1 MLERTT
7 FRQVA
12 ELLPDAVVITDQK
25 GRITWTNRAFHK
37 LCGHPK
43 CAVKNLKPG
52 SFLQGP
58 ETDPET
64 VSYIRNAVAKQEPVT
79 AEILNYHRNGRP
91 YWVSISI
98 TPIKN
103 KNGELEGFLAVERE
117 ITHARMREHRLQ
129 EEVGQIYSALV
140 LSIEDTEGT
149 LCR

>member
-1 MLERTT
+1 MLERVT
-7 FRQVA
+7 FRQA
-12 ELLPDAVVITDQK
+12 ADLLQDAIVVTDTE
-25 GRITWTNRAFHK
+25 GLITWTNRAFYE
-37 LCGHPK
+37 LCGHPQA
-43 CAVKNLKPG
+43 AVKNRKPG

-64 VSYIRNAVAKQEPVT
+64 VNYIRNAVAKQEPVT

-91 YWVSISI
+91 YWVSINI